1 MRRATRPLAAI
12 LAAFALA
19 TPARADASAARPLL
33 IFAASSLAEAFT
45 ALAAAFAHSHPAAT
59 LEQSFAGSPALVS
72 QVESGAPA
80 DVIATADP
88 TSLQRLERAGLLA
101 DAPTV
106 FARNRLE
113 IVVERGNPKGV
124 RGLGDLARADLVV
137 ILAGEAVPAGRY
149 ARDTLRAAGVRVEP
163 RSLEENA
170 KAVLNKVALGEA
182 DAGIVYATDVRAAG
196 ERVSGVEIPAAQ
208 NAIAAYPIAR
218 LKRADELP
226 AARAF
231 VAFVLSGEG
240 QAILARFGFLA
251 P

>member
-19 TPARADASAARPLL
+19 TPARADDSAARPLL

-45 ALAAAFAHSHPAAT
+45 ALAAAFAHTHPAAT
-59 LEQSFAGSPALVS
+59 LEQSFAGSPALVA

-113 IVVERGNPKGV
+113 IVERGNPKGV